1 MRAAQASPMNL
12 VVIVTGA
19 SRGLGRGIARALG
32 SLGVTVYL
40 TARSDDGALKQAA
53 REVDAGGGRGIPVRC
68 DHRAD
73 DQVGEL
79 FARVHA
85 EQGSPDILV
94 NNAAAVYPE
103 ALLAPG
109 GFWEKPLRLVDMI
122 DVGLRSNYVASFH
135 AAPLMVEARRGLIVN
150 ISFYG
155 AVSYFHGAA
164 YGAAKAGTDKMSHDM
179 AIDLAPHGVA
189 AVSLWP
195 GLIMTDALAAMPPE
209 RVPENLRGMLPQF
222 ERPEFS
228 GLVIG
233 ALYRDPELRR
243 LSGQTLIGAELGLKY
258 GIKDLDGKQPISYR
272 ETMGSPSSWFGANTS
287 IGEDSCQHRSR
298 RP

>member
-1 MRAAQASPMNL
+1 MSSDRNL

-19 SRGLGRGIARALG
+19 SRGLGRGIARAFG
-32 SLGVTVYL
+32 SLGATVYL
-40 TARSDDGALKQAA
+40 TGRSREGALEQAA
-53 REVDAGGGRGIPVRC
+53 AEVVALGGRAVPVTC

-73 DQVGEL
+73 DQVRRL
-79 FARVHA
+79 FARVRA
-85 EQGSPDILV
+85 EQGSLDILV
-94 NNAAAVYPE
+94 NNAAAVYPD

-109 GFWEKPLRLVDMI
+109 GFWQKPLRLVDMI
-122 DVGLRSNYVASFH
+122 DVGLRSNYVASYY
-135 AAPLMVEARRGLIVN
+135 AAPLMTETRRGLIVN

-164 YGAAKAGTDKMSHDM
+164 YGAAKAGTDKMSHDL
-179 AIDLAPHGVA
+179 AIDLAPYGVA

-195 GLIMTDALAAMPPE
+195 GFIRTDALAAMPPE
-209 RVPENLRGMLPQF
+209 TIPENLRVLLPQF

-233 ALYRDPELRR
+233 ALYRDPKLRE
-243 LSGQTLIGAELGLKY
+243 LSGQSLIGAELGVKY

-272 ETMGSPSSWFGANTS
+272 ETMGAPASWFGA
-287 IGEDSCQHRSR
+287 